1 MLHRNIYHERPHIVF
16 FEIGLVYVFVLGYAS
31 SQEQKKGPSAPAPAP
46 APTPAPVAA
55 PAPAPP
61 PARAPRTRTGQQIQ
75 SKAVPD
81 ILACMLK
88 DTTSEHKS
96 HLFDLKCKIC
106 TGD

>member
-1 MLHRNIYHERPHIVF
+1 MKGHECYLC
-16 FEIGLVYVFVLGYAS
+16 EIGLVYVFVLVYAS

-106 TGD
+106 TGE